1 MPIRIKATKEIID
14 GSLSPNQP
22 IILREPFIL
31 AININNTAGIA
42 VIAANIDNFSIEQ
55 R

>member
-1 MPIRIKATKEIID
+1 LW
-14 GSLSPNQP
+14 G
-22 IILREPFIL
+22 PFIL